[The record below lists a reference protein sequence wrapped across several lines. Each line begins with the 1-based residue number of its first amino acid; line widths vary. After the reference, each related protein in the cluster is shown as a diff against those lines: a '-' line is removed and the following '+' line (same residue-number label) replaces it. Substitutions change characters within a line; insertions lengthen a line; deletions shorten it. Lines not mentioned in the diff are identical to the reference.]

1 MMINDTNSPG
11 EVGRS
16 ATASRDAGTPRIR
29 LCRVR
34 GRSGGPRWGMSGGC
48 LLGGSSH
55 LEVGYNPSDLHGISR
70 VNPLIIGVISHLLS
84 GMSHQVGMD

>member
-1 MMINDTNSPG
+1 MLSPAPG

-34 GRSGGPRWGMSGGC
+34 GRAGGPVGCGEPGELGNLFQGDFGGDFWD
-48 LLGGSSH
+48 
-55 LEVGYNPSDLHGISR
+55 DL
-70 VNPLIIGVISHLLS
+70 
-84 GMSHQVGMD
+84 